1 MRRVFHFVIASLAAF
16 WSGAALADA
25 INGDWC
31 NKDGSHLRI
40 DGPQIELA
48 PGQLVQ
54 GKYSRHAF
62 SYIAPKGDFDEGKEI
77 LFILRSETEMRRV
90 RSPNAMPLHE
100 DTWQR
105 CAATS

>member
-1 MRRVFHFVIASLAAF
+1 MRRASLILAISMIGFLSNAAR
-16 WSGAALADA
+16 ADA
-25 INGDWC
+25 IDGDWC
-31 NKDGSHLRI
+31 NMDGRHLRI

-54 GKYSRHAF
+54 GKYMRHAF
-62 SYIAPKGDFDEGKEI
+62 SYFAPKGDFDEGKEI

-105 CAATS
+105 CSATS